1 METTATKDQLLDV
14 AEELFAS
21 QGFART
27 TIKRIASGANVN
39 PALIYYY
46 FTDKEALYGAVLQR
60 MVGRIIAMGT
70 AALGSTSDPV
80 AAVRAVVA
88 GQAHLLSSNRGW
100 MQILVRE
107 LLDAEHSR
115 VGEQARRL
123 ASSVFAQLCATIRRG
138 QEVGAFR
145 ADIDARFAAI
155 SLIGQQVYFYLA
167 HPAVRILL
175 EHEGAAL
182 DDTTRAAFAEHVAEF
197 SLAALRPPARSAA

>member
-1 METTATKDQLLDV
+1 MDATATKEQLLDV
-14 AEELFAS
+14 AEALFAGE
-21 QGFART
+21 GFART
-27 TIKRIASGANVN
+27 TIKRIAAGANVN

-46 FTDKEALYGAVLQR
+46 FADKEALYGAVIER

-80 AAVRAVVA
+80 AAVRAVIA
-88 GQAHLLSSNRGW
+88 GQARLLSGNREW
-100 MQILVRE
+100 VQILVRE

-115 VGEQARRL
+115 VGEQARRV

-138 QEVGAFR
+138 QEAGAFR
-145 ADIDARFAAI
+145 VDVDPRFAAI

-175 EHEGAAL
+175 EHEGATL
-182 DDTTRAAFAEHVAEF
+182 DDATRAAFADHVAEF
-197 SLAALRPPARSAA
+197 SLAALGHPTGRAA